1 VDLDS
6 PLTRNIYFLE
16 GAFII
21 EERELYSLS
30 IGNLQFSRL
39 LIYLFV
45 GVTNNSADSEIK
57 EIFRTSCNIV
67 FSFIFKNSTFQATIV
82 SLCSKAD
89 ATFKDNFSVD
99 FPF

>member
-1 VDLDS
+1 MQKRIRQSGLCDVRIESILLGVYKWENTESSWWLSPRKTKNSNDGLQLKDKTAYVDIDS

-39 LIYLFV
+39 H
-45 GVTNNSADSEIK
+45 
-57 EIFRTSCNIV
+57 
-67 FSFIFKNSTFQATIV
+67 
-82 SLCSKAD
+82 
-89 ATFKDNFSVD
+89 
-99 FPF
+99 